1 TRVVV
6 GVDGS
11 SGSAAAVRWAAIEA
25 RLRQTELRVLTAF
38 QRKLPARHAASSAQT
53 QPSASAEAAAIIHDA
68 VAQARSAAP
77 GVDVRGVAL
86 PGYAV
91 PVLLHAEE
99 DAALLVVGSHRGGGM
114 PGLPHGSVCS
124 QVATHARGSVVVV
137 RGGSAVDGGPVVVG
151 VGDDPAAGTVI
162 DRAFEEASLRSAPVV
177 AVTAASNG
185 GRPADDDLAPWRER
199 FPAVVAER
207 EVIHGKPDKVLVQR
221 CREAQLV
228 VVGPRRHGFEGVM
241 LGPVGT
247 RLLQRAECPV
257 LVARS

>member
-1 TRVVV
+1 MITTRVVV

-11 SGSAAAVRWAAIEA
+11 SGSAAAVRWAATEA
-25 RLRQTELRVLTAF
+25 RLREAELRVVAAY
-38 QRKLPARHAASSAQT
+38 QRRHATSTSAAG
-53 QPSASAEAAAIIHDA
+53 PSAGERARAVVHDA
-68 VAQARSAAP
+68 IAQARAAAP

-137 RGGSAVDGGPVVVG
+137 RGDSALDGPVVVG
-151 VGDDPAAGTVI
+151 VGADAAAATVI
-162 DRAFEEASLRSAPVV
+162 DRAFEEASLRHAPVV
-177 AVTAASNG
+177 AVTVAPNG
-185 GRPADDDLAPWRER
+185 GPAGTDDDLAPWRER
-199 FPAVVAER
+199 FPKVVAER
-207 EVIHGKPDKVLVQR
+207 EVLAGRPEKVLAQR
-221 CREAQLV
+221 CRQAQLV
-228 VVGPRRHGFEGVM
+228 VIGPRRHGYEGVM

-247 RLLQRAECPV
+247 HLLQRADCPV
-257 LVARS
+257 LVARK